1 MQQLNWWEKKITNI
15 LAITN
20 SMVIIAKAAD
30 VLIQPRVLKV
40 ASTVNSLGL
49 SYKIIGIASENTNI
63 NNLNKLPVVNVRV
76 NKTKLFNQNK
86 VWRRSVKL
94 VKYFFELYKSRANY
108 YLVHDPLSVIL
119 TYFIKIFRNDISII
133 YMGDELE
140 IGRAFSFFK
149 RLYINL
155 IMKSTPYICSYIFQ
169 TDYYRKVVFEKY
181 LNFNNVK
188 LLRNL
193 PKKLNSFSN
202 INIRKKYNIDK
213 NSKIFIYTGLISKNR
228 GIITT
233 INGLSSLSN
242 KIGVCI
248 IMIGWGPKNDL
259 KSIKEYS
266 VLKESQHEGFRVLFI
281 NQMPIDDLFNWIN
294 SSDVGLGIIANFNQ
308 SYYLCTP
315 SKVYEFMMA
324 GIPFLASD
332 FPENRLLV
340 KETNAGVLVEPDSSE
355 DICTKAGNL
364 ISNIHNQK
372 QMGRLGR
379 IAALEKYNW
388 ESESEIL
395 KAILY

>member
-1 MQQLNWWEKKITNI
+1 LNWWEKKITNI
-15 LAITN
+15 LAITY

-63 NNLNKLPVVNVRV
+63 NNLNKLPIVNVRV

>member
-63 NNLNKLPVVNVRV
+63 NNLNKLPIVNVRV